1 MWFVTVSLLP
11 FVSGMVAFFF
21 SWYNYRY
28 IYPTLCD
35 SNVLTCSKRLINQEY
50 CALQNS

>member
-1 MWFVTVSLLP
+1 MWFVTVSLLLI
-11 FVSGMVAFFF
+11 VSAMVAFF
-21 SWYNYRY
+21 SLYNYRY

>member
-1 MWFVTVSLLP
+1 MWFTTVSLLL
-11 FVSGMVAFFF
+11 FVSAVVAFFF
-21 SWYNYRY
+21 SLCNYGY

-35 SNVLTCSKRLINQEY
+35 SNVLIRSKRLINQEY